1 MERNKKSLLLF
12 LLLALLHVCTVRM
25 EVADCPSHPD
35 KNLTCYNDYDRNITC
50 VWNSAYDHTDAVC
63 TLHAKRNISNK
74 KREYYTCCKLEPVD
88 ISRPAL
94 KKCSLYFHKDNI
106 FQWFHVLS
114 IDLICEDVKKIYT
127 ISYKPVC
134 HIKLNP
140 PVKPDINFTTISWF
154 PQVAPY
160 SRLNV
165 YASQLQWKTEDQS
178 WSDPSVQEKKNLC
191 NLEHKTECEIELDPD
206 LLIKGERYE
215 ARVRVKAE
223 ERVGSIWSDWSPT
236 ASWVSPEGRPKPPPP
251 LSGVAA
257 KIWGMIIAG
266 AGFAFFLAVI
276 LLRNDKGTWVY
287 EKIKGSPIPDPR
299 KSSLKNM
306 NFQNWLS
313 PHSTSKLFLSLKPED
328 IISVEVTSTADAVT
342 RCKKEAALLEK
353 MKSENGY
360 ESTSS
365 SFSNPSYSHLCATPP
380 VSSSTTGNVEP
391 CTADTPNGSVGSQVD
406 GKTAEEVREE
416 ERKKELEIQQLL
428 SKGNNNSEPVQVI
441 SDYEKPPVE
450 RFRLQSLDSGM
461 FSGEDVSQESLDS
474 GMCSGED
481 ISQESLEADSIG
493 ATDSHDEGSEDKKQE
508 REGGDGKVGFK
519 MLFGGSGSLFGQQCI
534 QVCSDYEQ
542 VQRMPPCSPELP
554 SMDSGVCSGS
564 EEQVSHEESLED
576 FDKSIESTSFQFPL
590 TLPCTLPCALSSFPQ
605 LPLKFSGTDMSP
617 PLQPSSPSHKLE
629 GIALMTMSRS
639 MEPSGDGYMPAR
651 QEES

>member
-12 LLLALLHVCTVRM
+12 LLLALLHVCAVRM
-25 EVADCPSHPD
+25 DVADCPSHPD
-35 KNLTCYNDYDRNITC
+35 KNLTCYNDYNSSITC

-63 TLHAKRNISNK
+63 TLHAKRNISIK
-74 KREYYTCCKLEPVD
+74 TLEYYTSCNLEPVD

-94 KKCSLYFHKDNI
+94 KKCSLDFNRRATFSEDN
-106 FQWFHVLS
+106 VYS
-114 IDLICEDVKKIYT
+114 INLTCKPAKQILT
-127 ISYKPVC
+127 ISYIPVC
-134 HIKLNP
+134 HVKLNHP
-140 PVKPDINFTTISWF
+140 GKPDINSTTISWVITRGKIKSF
-154 PQVAPY
+154 I
-160 SRLNV
+160 SE
-165 YASQLQWKTEDQS
+165 LQWKEGDQS
-178 WSDPSVQEKKNLC
+178 WNDPSVQKKYKEC
-191 NLEHKTECEIELDPD
+191 NLKCETELDPD

-215 ARVRVKAE
+215 ARVRVKAD
-223 ERVGSIWSDWSPT
+223 VNWVKSTWSDWSPT
-236 ASWVSPEGRPKPPPP
+236 ASWVSPEGRPKPPL

-287 EKIKGSPIPDPR
+287 KKIKGSPLPDPG
-299 KSSLKNM
+299 KSSLKDM
-306 NFQNWLS
+306 DFQNWLS
-313 PHSTSKLFLSLKPED
+313 PHSTSELFFSLKPED

-342 RCKKEAALLEK
+342 RVKKEAALLEK

-365 SFSNPSYSHLCATPP
+365 SFSNPSYSQPL

-391 CTADTPNGSVGSQVD
+391 CAADTPNGSVGSQGN

-416 ERKKELEIQQLL
+416 ERKKKMEIQQLL

-441 SDYEKPPVE
+441 SDYEKPLVE
-450 RFRLQSLDSGM
+450 HQSR
-461 FSGEDVSQESLDS
+461 GEEV
-474 GMCSGED
+474 
-481 ISQESLEADSIG
+481 SQESLEADSIG

-508 REGGDGKVGFK
+508 REGGDGKVDFK
-519 MLFGGSGSLFGQQCI
+519 MLFGGSGSLFGKGSI

>member
-1 MERNKKSLLLF
+1 
-12 LLLALLHVCTVRM
+12 
-25 EVADCPSHPD
+25 
-35 KNLTCYNDYDRNITC
+35 
-50 VWNSAYDHTDAVC
+50 
-63 TLHAKRNISNK
+63 
-74 KREYYTCCKLEPVD
+74 
-88 ISRPAL
+88 
-94 KKCSLYFHKDNI
+94 
-106 FQWFHVLS
+106 
-114 IDLICEDVKKIYT
+114 
-127 ISYKPVC
+127 
-134 HIKLNP
+134 
-140 PVKPDINFTTISWF
+140 
-154 PQVAPY
+154 
-160 SRLNV
+160 
-165 YASQLQWKTEDQS
+165 
-178 WSDPSVQEKKNLC
+178 
-191 NLEHKTECEIELDPD
+191 
-206 LLIKGERYE
+206 
-215 ARVRVKAE
+215 
-223 ERVGSIWSDWSPT
+223 
-236 ASWVSPEGRPKPPPP
+236 
-251 LSGVAA
+251 
-257 KIWGMIIAG
+257 MIIAG

-287 EKIKGSPIPDPR
+287 KKIKGSPIPDPR

-306 NFQNWLS
+306 NFQNKLS
-313 PHSTSKLFLSLKPED
+313 PHSTSELFLSLKPED
-328 IISVEVTSTADAVT
+328 IISVEVTSSVDAVT

-365 SFSNPSYSHLCATPP
+365 SFSNPSYSHLCAPPP

-391 CTADTPNGSVGSQVD
+391 CAADTPNGSVGSQGD

-461 FSGEDVSQESLDS
+461 
-474 GMCSGED
+474 CSGEEV
-481 ISQESLEADSIG
+481 SQESLEADSIG
-493 ATDSHDEGSEDKKQE
+493 APDSHDEGSEGKEQE
-508 REGGDGKVGFK
+508 REGGDGKVDFK
-519 MLFGGSGSLFGQQCI
+519 MLFGGSGSLFGKGSI

-564 EEQVSHEESLED
+564 EEQLSHEESLED

-590 TLPCTLPCALSSFPQ
+590 TLPCTLPCVLSSFPQ
-605 LPLKFSGTDMSP
+605 LPLKFSGTDMSQ
-617 PLQPSSPSHKLE
+617 PLQPSSPSHKLA
-629 GIALMTMSRS
+629 GIALMAMSRS